1 MAERDTCLYLNVSL
15 GMARRAAAAADRID
29 DERRLP
35 PELAADMADKGL
47 FRLLVPRSLGGAELD
62 YADYLRIV
70 DVFARADGS
79 TAWCVNQNNVFATD
93 AVRMPVETARE
104 IWADPRAVISNGP
117 PTPSTVAFPTP
128 GGYRVTGRWN
138 FSSGIRHASWV
149 AALAPLKRLDEGGQ
163 QPADHDQEVV
173 LLIPKDHV
181 EVLDVWQVNGLRGT
195 GSFSFQ
201 AEDLSSR
208 PRGLMEPTTLRP
220 RVGPCTWSRR
230 SSCSPPGFATVA
242 LGVAR
247 SALDAAIDIAS
258 EKVPVKRTSV
268 LRDTSTTQ
276 RQVGEAEA
284 LWRSAR
290 AFLMEAAGALWESA
304 VDRGALAVE
313 ERIRLRLASTHGIR
327 TAAQVVAVAYD
338 VAGSGGIFKSNPVQ
352 RRLQDVQA
360 ITQQVQGRMTHYD
373 TAGPST
379 WAWTRSRRTSEPVAI
394 AVVSVQAS

>member
-1 MAERDTCLYLNVSL
+1 MTMNPPSSSL
-15 GMARRAAAAADRID
+15 RRLLDIAREMARRAGEAADRID

-35 PELAADMADKGL
+35 PELAADMADEGL
-47 FRLLVPRSLGGAELD
+47 FRLLVPRSLGGHELD
-62 YADYLRIV
+62 FLDYLAIV

-93 AVRMPVETARE
+93 SVRMPVETARE

-117 PTPSTVAFPTP
+117 HTPSTVAVPTQ

-138 FSSGIRHASWV
+138 FSSGIRHANWV
-149 AALAPLKRLDEGGQ
+149 AALAPLERLDEGRQ
-163 QPADHDQEVV
+163 QSADHAREV
-173 LLIPKDHV
+173 LLLVPREQV
-181 EVLDVWQVNGLRGT
+181 EMLDVWQVNGLRGT

-201 AEDLSSR
+201 AEDLFVPSSR
-208 PRGLMEPTTLRP
+208 SYGADDAPSESGPLYVVPKVLMF
-220 RVGPCTWSRR
+220 
-230 SSCSPPGFATVA
+230 SSGFATVA

-247 SALDAAIDIAS
+247 SALDAAIDIAG
-258 EKVPVKRTSV
+258 EKIPVKRTSV

-290 AFLMEAAGALWESA
+290 AFLMEAAEALWESA
-304 VDRGALAVE
+304 VDRGALTPE
-313 ERIRLRLASTHGIR
+313 ERIRLRLAGTHGIR
-327 TAAQVVAVAYD
+327 TAARVVAAAYD

-373 TAGPST
+373 TAGAFYMGLDPKS
-379 WAWTRSRRTSEPVAI
+379 SYY
-394 AVVSVQAS
+394 

>member
-1 MAERDTCLYLNVSL
+1 MAERDTCLYLDIARE
-15 GMARRAAAAADRID
+15 MARRAAEAADRID

-35 PELAADMADKGL
+35 PDLAADMADEGL
-47 FRLLVPRSLGGAELD
+47 FRLLVPRSLGGHELD
-62 YADYLRIV
+62 FLDYLAIV

-117 PTPSTVAFPTP
+117 HTPATVAVPTQ

-138 FSSGIRHASWV
+138 FSSGIRHANWV
-149 AALAPLKRLDEGGQ
+149 AALAPLERLDEGRQ
-163 QPADHDQEVV
+163 QSADHAREV
-173 LLIPKDHV
+173 LLLVPREQV

-201 AEDLSSR
+201 AEDLFVPSSR
-208 PRGLMEPTTLRP
+208 SYGADDAPSESGPLYVVPKVLMF
-220 RVGPCTWSRR
+220 
-230 SSCSPPGFATVA
+230 SSGFATVA

-247 SALDAAIDIAS
+247 SALDAAIDIAG
-258 EKVPVKRTSV
+258 EKIPVKRTSV

-290 AFLMEAAGALWESA
+290 AFLMEAAGELWESA
-304 VDRGALAVE
+304 VDRGALADE
-313 ERIRLRLASTHGIR
+313 ERIRLRLAGTHGIR
-327 TAAQVVAVAYD
+327 TAARVVAVAYD

-373 TAGPST
+373 TAGAFYMGLDPKS
-379 WAWTRSRRTSEPVAI
+379 SYY
-394 AVVSVQAS
+394 

>member
-1 MAERDTCLYLNVSL
+1 MAEREFQHLLDVSRE
-15 GMARRAAAAADRID
+15 MASRAAEAADRID

-35 PELAADMADKGL
+35 PELAANMADEGL
-47 FRLLVPRSLGGAELD
+47 FRLLVPRSLGGHELD
-62 YADYLRIV
+62 FLDYLAIV
-70 DVFARADGS
+70 HVFARADGS

-117 PTPSTVAFPTP
+117 HTPSTVAVPAQ

-149 AALAPLKRLDEGGQ
+149 AALAPLERLDEGEQ
-163 QPADHDQEVV
+163 QSADHDREV
-173 LLIPKDHV
+173 LLLAPREQV
-181 EVLDVWQVNGLRGT
+181 EMLDVWQVNGLRGT

-201 AEDLSSR
+201 AEDLFVPSSR
-208 PRGLMEPTTLRP
+208 SYGADDAPSESGPLYVVPKVLMF
-220 RVGPCTWSRR
+220 
-230 SSCSPPGFATVA
+230 SSGFATVA

-247 SALDAAIDIAS
+247 SALDAAIDIAG
-258 EKVPVKRTSV
+258 EKIPVKRTSV

-290 AFLMEAAGALWESA
+290 AFLMEAAEALWESA
-304 VDRGALAVE
+304 VDRGALTPE
-313 ERIRLRLASTHGIR
+313 ERIRLRLAGTHGIR
-327 TAAQVVAVAYD
+327 TAARVVAAAYD
-338 VAGSGGIFKSNPVQ
+338 VAGSGGIFKSNPIQ
-352 RRLQDVQA
+352 RRLQDIQA

-373 TAGPST
+373 TAGAFYMGLDPKS
-379 WAWTRSRRTSEPVAI
+379 SYY
-394 AVVSVQAS
+394 

>member
-1 MAERDTCLYLNVSL
+1 MAERDTCLYLDIARE
-15 GMARRAAAAADRID
+15 MARRAAEAADRMD
-29 DERRLP
+29 EERRLP
-35 PELAADMADKGL
+35 PELAADMANEGL
-47 FRLLVPRSLGGAELD
+47 FRLLAPRSLGGEQLD
-62 YADYLRIV
+62 FLDYLRIV

-117 PTPSTVAFPTP
+117 PTPSTVASPTP

-149 AALAPLKRLDEGGQ
+149 AALAPLERADKGEQ
-163 QPADHDQEVV
+163 QPVSDDQEIL
-173 LLIPKDHV
+173 LLIPRDQV
-181 EVLDVWQVNGLRGT
+181 EVLDTWQVNGLRGT

-201 AEDLSSR
+201 AKDLFVPAARSYGVDDAPSESGPLYVVPKVLMFSS
-208 PRGLMEPTTLRP
+208 
-220 RVGPCTWSRR
+220 
-230 SSCSPPGFATVA
+230 GFATVA

-290 AFLMEAAGALWESA
+290 AFLIEAASTLWESA
-304 VDRGALAVE
+304 VDRGALTTE

-327 TAAQVVAVAYD
+327 TAARVVAVAYD

-373 TAGPST
+373 TAG
-379 WAWTRSRRTSEPVAI
+379 AFYMGLEPK
-394 AVVSVQAS
+394 SSYF